1 MGVQESKA
9 TRCTQ
14 ADIKKWFLNYVD
26 THASQII
33 TPQDLGAFV
42 WKYKLEHKCPELD
55 DHQIFLIL
63 FEYYV
68 ELTVSGKINLKRNNE
83 DDINDLA
90 AVARSIKEE
99 KHLTFSVF
107 NITLILCA
115 YHIYEANDL
124 EAIPKIIKKEHDL
137 VDFTVSDIE
146 DIIYAYRIKLRNE
159 YDEYELRNEYD
170 EYELRNE
177 YDEYD

>member
-1 MGVQESKA
+1 MGVQESNVAK
-9 TRCTQ
+9 CTQ

-26 THASQII
+26 THASHRI
-33 TPQDLGAFV
+33 TPQHLRAFA
-42 WKYKLEHKCPELD
+42 WEYKLEHKCPELD
-55 DHQIFLIL
+55 DDQIFIIL

-68 ELTVSGKINLKRNNE
+68 ELIVSGKISLTRNNE
-83 DDINDLA
+83 DNINDLA
-90 AVARSIKEE
+90 AVARTIKEE
-99 KHLTFSVF
+99 QHLTFSVF

-146 DIIYAYRIKLRNE
+146 AIMYAYRIKLRNE
-159 YDEYELRNEYD
+159 YDEYD
-170 EYELRNE
+170 
-177 YDEYD
+177 

>member
-9 TRCTQ
+9 TKCTQ

-26 THASQII
+26 THASHRI
-33 TPQDLGAFV
+33 TPQHLRAFA
-42 WKYKLEHKCPELD
+42 WEYKLEHKCPELD
-55 DHQIFLIL
+55 DDQIFIIL

-68 ELTVSGKINLKRNNE
+68 ELIVSGKINLKRNNE
-83 DDINDLA
+83 DNINDLA
-90 AVARSIKEE
+90 AVARAIKEE
-99 KHLTFSVF
+99 QHLTFSVF

-146 DIIYAYRIKLRNE
+146 AIMYAYRIKLRNE
-159 YDEYELRNEYD
+159 YDEYD
-170 EYELRNE
+170 
-177 YDEYD
+177 

>member
-1 MGVQESKA
+1 MGVQESNVAK
-9 TRCTQ
+9 CTQ

-26 THASQII
+26 THASQIINPQDFGDGI

-55 DHQIFLIL
+55 DYQIFIIL

-68 ELTVSGKINLKRNNE
+68 ELIVSGKINLKRNNE
-83 DDINDLA
+83 DNINDLA
-90 AVARSIKEE
+90 AVARTIKEE
-99 KHLTFSVF
+99 KHLNFSVF

-146 DIIYAYRIKLRNE
+146 GIIYAYRIKLRNE
-159 YDEYELRNEYD
+159 YEIKLRND
-170 EYELRNE
+170 
-177 YDEYD
+177 

>member
-9 TRCTQ
+9 TKCTQ

-33 TPQDLGAFV
+33 TPQHVGTFV
-42 WKYKLEHKCPELD
+42 WTYKLEHKCPELD

-63 FEYYV
+63 FESYV

-83 DDINDLA
+83 DNINDLA
-90 AVARSIKEE
+90 AVARTIKEE

-115 YHIYEANDL
+115 YHIYDVDQRCDL

-146 DIIYAYRIKLRNE
+146 AIMYAYRIKLINE
-159 YDEYELRNEYD
+159 YEIKLRND
-170 EYELRNE
+170 
-177 YDEYD
+177 

>member
-9 TRCTQ
+9 TKCTQ

-26 THASQII
+26 THASQRI
-33 TPQDLGAFV
+33 TPQHLRAFA
-42 WKYKLEHKCPELD
+42 WEYKLEHKCPELD
-55 DHQIFLIL
+55 DDQIFIIL

-68 ELTVSGKINLKRNNE
+68 ELIVSGKISLKRNNE
-83 DDINDLA
+83 DNINDLA
-90 AVARSIKEE
+90 AVARAIKEE
-99 KHLTFSVF
+99 QRLTFSVF

-115 YHIYEANDL
+115 YHIYGANDL

-146 DIIYAYRIKLRNE
+146 DIMYAYRIKLLNNQ
-159 YDEYELRNEYD
+159 D
-170 EYELRNE
+170 
-177 YDEYD
+177 

>member
-26 THASQII
+26 THASQRI
-33 TPQDLGAFV
+33 TPQHLRAFA
-42 WKYKLEHKCPELD
+42 WEYKLEHKCPELD
-55 DHQIFLIL
+55 DDQIFIIL

-68 ELTVSGKINLKRNNE
+68 ELIVSGKINLKRNNE
-83 DDINDLA
+83 DNINDLA
-90 AVARSIKEE
+90 AVARAIKEE
-99 KHLTFSVF
+99 QRLTFSVF

-115 YHIYEANDL
+115 YHIYGANDL
-124 EAIPKIIKKEHDL
+124 EAIAKAIKEEHAL

-146 DIIYAYRIKLRNE
+146 DILFAYRIKLLNNQ
-159 YDEYELRNEYD
+159 D
-170 EYELRNE
+170 
-177 YDEYD
+177 

>member
-9 TRCTQ
+9 TKCTQ

-26 THASQII
+26 THASHRITSLDFGI

-55 DHQIFLIL
+55 DHQIFMIL

-68 ELTVSGKINLKRNNE
+68 ELIVSGKINLKRNNE

-90 AVARSIKEE
+90 AVARTIKEE
-99 KHLTFSVF
+99 QHLTFSVF

-137 VDFTVSDIE
+137 VDLTVSDIE
-146 DIIYAYRIKLRNE
+146 NIMYAYRIKLINE
-159 YDEYELRNEYD
+159 YEIKLRND
-170 EYELRNE
+170 
-177 YDEYD
+177 

>member
-14 ADIKKWFLNYVD
+14 ADIKKWFLDYVD

-33 TPQDLGAFV
+33 TPNHVGTFV
-42 WKYKLEHKCPELD
+42 WVYKLEHKCPELD

-90 AVARSIKEE
+90 AVARTIKEE

-115 YHIYEANDL
+115 YDIYGADECCNL
-124 EAIPKIIKKEHDL
+124 EPIAKTIKKEHDL
-137 VDFTVSDIE
+137 VDFTVSDIAV
-146 DIIYAYRIKLRNE
+146 IMYAYRIKLRNE
-159 YDEYELRNEYD
+159 YEIKLRND
-170 EYELRNE
+170 
-177 YDEYD
+177 

>member
-9 TRCTQ
+9 TKCTQDEMGVQESKATKCTQ
-14 ADIKKWFLNYVD
+14 ADIKKWFLDYVD
-26 THASQII
+26 HASYRI
-33 TPQDLGAFV
+33 TPDAVGAIV
-42 WKYKLEHKCPELD
+42 WAYKLEHKCPELD
-55 DHQIFLIL
+55 EYQIRIIL
-63 FEYYV
+63 FKYYV

-90 AVARSIKEE
+90 AVARTIKEE

-115 YHIYEANDL
+115 YHKYGMEDIYGNKDFKAIA
-124 EAIPKIIKKEHDL
+124 EAIKKDFDL

-146 DIIYAYRIKLRNE
+146 DIMHAYQIKMKNNQ
-159 YDEYELRNEYD
+159 D
-170 EYELRNE
+170 
-177 YDEYD
+177 

>member
-33 TPQDLGAFV
+33 TPQDVRASAL
-42 WKYKLEHKCPELD
+42 KYKLERKCQELD
-55 DHQIFLIL
+55 DYQVFIIL

-68 ELTVSGKINLKRNNE
+68 ELIVSGKINLKRNNE
-83 DDINDLA
+83 DNINDLA
-90 AVARSIKEE
+90 AVARAIKEE
-99 KHLTFSVF
+99 QRLTFSVF

-115 YHIYEANDL
+115 YHVYGANDL
-124 EAIPKIIKKEHDL
+124 EGVAKAIKKDYDL

-146 DIIYAYRIKLRNE
+146 NIMYAYRIKLINE
-159 YDEYELRNEYD
+159 YD
-170 EYELRNE
+170 
-177 YDEYD
+177 

>member
-9 TRCTQ
+9 TKCTQ

-26 THASQII
+26 THASHRITPLDFGI

-68 ELTVSGKINLKRNNE
+68 ELIVSGKINLKRNNE
-83 DDINDLA
+83 DNINDLA
-90 AVARSIKEE
+90 AVARAIKEE
-99 KHLTFSVF
+99 QHLTFSVF

-115 YHIYEANDL
+115 YHIYGANDL
-124 EAIPKIIKKEHDL
+124 EAIAKAIKKDHAL

-146 DIIYAYRIKLRNE
+146 DIMHTYRIKLINNQ
-159 YDEYELRNEYD
+159 D
-170 EYELRNE
+170 
-177 YDEYD
+177 

>member
-26 THASQII
+26 THTSQII
-33 TPQDLGAFV
+33 TPEYVGTFV

-68 ELTVSGKINLKRNNE
+68 ELIVSGKINLKRNIDNE
-83 DDINDLA
+83 DSINDLA

-115 YHIYEANDL
+115 YHIYDAYDL
-124 EAIPKIIKKEHDL
+124 ETLVKYIKKEHDL
-137 VDFTVSDIE
+137 VDFTVSDIAN
-146 DIIYAYRIKLRNE
+146 IMYAYRIKLRNE
-159 YDEYELRNEYD
+159 YEIKLRND
-170 EYELRNE
+170 
-177 YDEYD
+177 

>member
-1 MGVQESKA
+1 MGVQESNVAK
-9 TRCTQ
+9 CTQ

-26 THASQII
+26 THASHRI
-33 TPQDLGAFV
+33 TPQHLRAFA
-42 WKYKLEHKCPELD
+42 WEYKLEHKCPELD
-55 DHQIFLIL
+55 DDQIFIIL

-68 ELTVSGKINLKRNNE
+68 ELIVSGKINLKRNNE
-83 DDINDLA
+83 DNINDLA
-90 AVARSIKEE
+90 AVARAIKEE

-124 EAIPKIIKKEHDL
+124 EVIPKVIKKEHDL

-146 DIIYAYRIKLRNE
+146 DIMYAYRIKLLNNQ
-159 YDEYELRNEYD
+159 D
-170 EYELRNE
+170 
-177 YDEYD
+177 

>member
-26 THASQII
+26 KHASHRI
-33 TPQDLGAFV
+33 TPQHLRAFA
-42 WKYKLEHKCPELD
+42 WEYKLEHKCPELD
-55 DHQIFLIL
+55 DDQIFIIL

-68 ELTVSGKINLKRNNE
+68 ELIVSGKINLKRNNE
-83 DDINDLA
+83 DNINDLA
-90 AVARSIKEE
+90 AVARTIKEE
-99 KHLTFSVF
+99 QHLTFSVF

-115 YHIYEANDL
+115 YHIYGANDL
-124 EAIPKIIKKEHDL
+124 EAIAKAIKKDHDL

-146 DIIYAYRIKLRNE
+146 DKMYAYRIKLLNNQ
-159 YDEYELRNEYD
+159 D
-170 EYELRNE
+170 
-177 YDEYD
+177 

>member
-9 TRCTQ
+9 TKCTQ

-26 THASQII
+26 THASHRITSLDFGI

-68 ELTVSGKINLKRNNE
+68 ELIVSGKINLKRNNE
-83 DDINDLA
+83 DNINDLA
-90 AVARSIKEE
+90 AVARAIKEE
-99 KHLTFSVF
+99 QRLTFSVF

-146 DIIYAYRIKLRNE
+146 AIMYAYRIKLRNE
-159 YDEYELRNEYD
+159 YDEYD
-170 EYELRNE
+170 
-177 YDEYD
+177 

>member
-26 THASQII
+26 THASHRITSLDFGI

-55 DHQIFLIL
+55 DDQIFLIL

-68 ELTVSGKINLKRNNE
+68 ELIVSGKINLKRNNE
-83 DDINDLA
+83 DNINDLA
-90 AVARSIKEE
+90 AVARTIKEE
-99 KHLTFSVF
+99 QHLTFSVF

-146 DIIYAYRIKLRNE
+146 DILFAYRIKLINE
-159 YDEYELRNEYD
+159 YD
-170 EYELRNE
+170 
-177 YDEYD
+177 